1 MRRDLACIAWQR
13 LGNVSQISLQHCA
26 ATRQYCKW
34 LEVVPLE
41 TSLRHTHGES
51 LLYYTSCIGHLAP
64 KKRAVL
70 LITGAAEVGCRRSSW
85 LGWPVGIL
93 IAGLLA
99 LRSWQ
104 TPAQDQDAVLAMLTV
119 TQPLNYLNQ
128 LNARKLEP
136 VSLPWLA

>member
-1 MRRDLACIAWQR
+1 MNRC
-13 LGNVSQISLQHCA
+13 
-26 ATRQYCKW
+26 
-34 LEVVPLE
+34 
-41 TSLRHTHGES
+41 
-51 LLYYTSCIGHLAP
+51 YTSCIGHLAP

-104 TPAQDQDAVLAMLTV
+104 TPAKDQDAVLAMLSH
-119 TQPLNYLNQ
+119 P
-128 LNARKLEP
+128 AIKLSEP
-136 VSLPWLA
+136 AECSEA